1 MAAKNNLKRITL
13 ELDSK
18 NSTVVLDDA
27 NLEKVFLCVEAIAEN
42 AGHMGF
48 AASKVIHTGNAVLP
62 IKPSPT
68 HIKLL
73 ATSNAKLSQ
82 DHWAL
87 ETLRI
92 ISRLYL

>member
-1 MAAKNNLKRITL
+1 MASYIELAQDKASGVLQQRFARHLQEMAAKNNLKRITL

-48 AASKVIHTGNAVLP
+48 AASKVYV
-62 IKPSPT
+62 
-68 HIKLL
+68 
-73 ATSNAKLSQ
+73 
-82 DHWAL
+82 
-87 ETLRI
+87 
-92 ISRLYL
+92 